1 MNYQS
6 KNKDIVMELSSGQSK
21 REEKAGSRLLNSS
34 QSLDKLKVH
43 HERKISKAIGKDQF
57 PS

>member
-1 MNYQS
+1 MNVQS

-43 HERKISKAIGKDQF
+43 HERKISKAIGKDQI